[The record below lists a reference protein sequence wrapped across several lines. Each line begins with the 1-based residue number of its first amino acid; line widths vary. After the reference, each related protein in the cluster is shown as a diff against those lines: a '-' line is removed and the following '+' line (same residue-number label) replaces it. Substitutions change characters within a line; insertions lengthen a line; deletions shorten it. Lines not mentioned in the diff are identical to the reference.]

1 MLRYAMML
9 ILAPA
14 VIRNANAARA
24 LLHLPWEAGR
34 D

>member
-1 MLRYAMML
+1 MLRYAM

-14 VIRNANAARA
+14 VIRNANAAQA
-24 LLHLPWEAGR
+24 LLHLPWETNK